1 VSWRWE
7 VGLPLFV
14 MGMLTALLVAG
25 TDGSDILF
33 WSGATVAGVGAAFF
47 LSGRISR

>member
-14 MGMLTALLVAG
+14 IGAVTAMLVAG
-25 TDGSDILF
+25 TDGNGVLF
-33 WSGATVAGVGAAFF
+33 WSGAIVAGVGAALFF
-47 LSGRISR
+47 AGWMGR